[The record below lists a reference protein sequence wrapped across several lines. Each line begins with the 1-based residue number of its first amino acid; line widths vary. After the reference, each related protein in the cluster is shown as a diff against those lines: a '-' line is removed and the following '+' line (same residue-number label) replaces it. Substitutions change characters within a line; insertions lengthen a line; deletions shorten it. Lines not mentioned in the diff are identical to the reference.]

1 MIGYGHKIIL
11 KLCQVRWDQQLQQ
24 VNVAYIV
31 SIFHD
36 CMVVYD
42 FALLFVR
49 GKSKFHDLT

>member
-11 KLCQVRWDQQLQQ
+11 KLCQVKWDQQLQD
-24 VNVAYIV
+24 VNLACIV

-36 CMVVYD
+36 CMVAND

-49 GKSKFHDLT
+49 DKSKFHDLT